1 MEKSLNQ
8 KYKESNTTLSYK
20 EWRKREDEKMAS
32 CTGSLP
38 SPNLENNP
46 KFKKTVEE
54 MEDRGGVKKDIS
66 KKTTLGIPN
75 SILVMGTIIILG
87 AVAYK
92 VYTKYKQK

>member
-8 KYKESNTTLSYK
+8 KYKESKTTLSYK
-20 EWRKREDEKMAS
+20 DWRKREDEKMAS
-32 CTGSLP
+32 FTGSLP
-38 SPNLENNP
+38 SPNLSENP
-46 KFKKTVEE
+46 KYQKTIEE
-54 MEDRGGVKKDIS
+54 MERLGGVKKDIS

-75 SILVMGTIIILG
+75 SILVTGTIIILG

>member
-20 EWRKREDEKMAS
+20 EWRRREDEKMAS
-32 CTGSLP
+32 FNGSLP
-38 SPNLENNP
+38 SPNLSNNP
-46 KFKKTVEE
+46 NFQKTIGE
-54 MEDRGGVKKDIS
+54 MDAIGGVKKDIS

-75 SILVMGTIIILG
+75 SMLVMGTIIILG

>member
-8 KYKESNTTLSYK
+8 KYKESKTTLSYK

-32 CTGSLP
+32 FTGSLP
-38 SPNLENNP
+38 SPNLSNNP
-46 KFKKTVEE
+46 NFQKTIAE
-54 MEDRGGVKKDIS
+54 MEVLGGVKKDIS

-75 SILVMGTIIILG
+75 SVLVIGTIIILG

-92 VYTKYKQK
+92 VYIKYKQK